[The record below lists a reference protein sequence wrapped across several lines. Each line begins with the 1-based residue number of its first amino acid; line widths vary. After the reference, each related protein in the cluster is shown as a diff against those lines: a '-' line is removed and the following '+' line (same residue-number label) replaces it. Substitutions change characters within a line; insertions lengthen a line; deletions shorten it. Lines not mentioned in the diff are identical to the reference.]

1 MKQRRPLNKLKD
13 VLLEPFIIHELSKES
28 KKELVPLKDYEHQL
42 PLYEQPHLKEET
54 PQNTVII
61 IDL

>member
-13 VLLEPFIIHELSKES
+13 VLLEPFIIHEIS
-28 KKELVPLKDYEHQL
+28 KKPKELMPLKDYEHQL
-42 PLYEQPHLKEET
+42 PLYEQPNSKEKT
-54 PQNTVII
+54 PKNTVII